1 MSSVH
6 VLTYLWQILMPKSHH
21 LPSLQ
26 EALMIYLK
34 IGGFKILLT
43 NRSIID
49 TLTSTSDYHQLINLP
64 TNMTNTVPP
73 ALILFSL

>member
-1 MSSVH
+1 
-6 VLTYLWQILMPKSHH
+6 
-21 LPSLQ
+21 
-26 EALMIYLK
+26 MIYLK